1 VRVVSSVRELETP
14 SGWAPPRA
22 VPALGLA
29 AALLA
34 FGLLIAAVGLTGLDD
49 ADTPL
54 SFPLSFVLMGTG
66 LAAGAV
72 PVLRRGFRRSA
83 VRGVDLVKADDGPP
97 VLRIRQLRAVQL
109 IGALMLM
116 LFGGGALL
124 LGVAQLVAGAIG
136 GVVMLACGV
145 ALAGMPLVVLLRGAP
160 LTEIRLDAHAV
171 QLRGGGR
178 WLTAAWDDVEYLF
191 PVETR
196 HQRLIVLEA
205 RNVERRPERFSW
217 TTRAQRRRDAERIDI
232 ATEHFG
238 LDHVLLYHLLRFYH
252 ENPLARTELG
262 TATALRRVREARFDV
277 YY

>member
-1 VRVVSSVRELETP
+1 VVSSVRELETP

-34 FGLLIAAVGLTGLDD
+34 FGLLLAAMGVTGLSGTN
-49 ADTPL
+49 AVP
-54 SFPLSFVLMGTG
+54 SFSLSFVLMGTG

-72 PVLRRGFRRSA
+72 PVLRRGFRRSG
-83 VRGVDLVKADDGPP
+83 VRGVDLAKAGDGTP

-109 IGALMLM
+109 VGALMLL

-124 LGVAQLVAGAIG
+124 LGAAQLAAGAIG
-136 GVVMLACGV
+136 GVVMLACGA
-145 ALAGMPLVVLLRGAP
+145 ALVGMPLVVLLRGAP

-178 WLTAAWDDVEYLF
+178 WLTAAWDDVHHLF

-196 HQRLIVLEA
+196 HQRLIVLDA
-205 RNVERRPERFSW
+205 HDIERRPEPFSW
-217 TTRAQRRRDAERIDI
+217 TTRAQRRRDAERIDVV
-232 ATEHFG
+232 TEHFG

-262 TATALRRVREARFDV
+262 STTALQRVHEARFDV
-277 YY
+277 H